1 VADGE
6 AGGTSGVRAF
16 VALEVPEPQRDVL
29 ARHLD
34 LCRAAAPAFRWVAP
48 ESLHLTL
55 RFLGSVGPDILDDL
69 RSGLGR
75 LGGRSFRLALDG
87 IGTFG
92 ARPAARVVW
101 IGVREGAEPAA
112 ELAALVETTCQAAGL
127 EPEARRFR
135 GHVTL
140 ARARAD
146 RGSPLPELPSPPP
159 LEPWTA
165 TEFVLYQS
173 RLGKP
178 AAIYVPLQRYRL
190 G

>member
-1 VADGE
+1 VAGGE
-6 AGGTSGVRAF
+6 AGGTGSVRAF
-16 VALEVPEPQRDVL
+16 VALEVPEPQRDAL

-55 RFLGSVGPDILDDL
+55 RFLGTVGPDLLDAL
-69 RSGLGR
+69 RSALGR
-75 LGGRSFRLALDG
+75 LGGTSFRLALEG

-92 ARPAARVVW
+92 ASSAPRVVW
-101 IGVREGAEPAA
+101 IGVREGAGPAA
-112 ELAALVETTCQAAGL
+112 ELAARVETTCRAAGL
-127 EPEARRFR
+127 EPEARGFR

-146 RGSPLPELPSPPP
+146 RGSPLPELPSPPA
-159 LEPWTA
+159 LDPWTA
-165 TEFVLYQS
+165 TEFVLYES

-178 AAIYVPLQRYRL
+178 AATYVPLERYRL